1 MAIPLDESLVGNS
14 VGWPRRVCVELLKLK
29 VPPENRNIINKN
41 KIMLVT
47 TRKFVITC
55 TAYNL
60 ESTKLN

>member
-1 MAIPLDESLVGNS
+1 MIPLDESLVGNS

-41 KIMLVT
+41 KIMLLHT

-55 TAYNL
+55 KAFNL